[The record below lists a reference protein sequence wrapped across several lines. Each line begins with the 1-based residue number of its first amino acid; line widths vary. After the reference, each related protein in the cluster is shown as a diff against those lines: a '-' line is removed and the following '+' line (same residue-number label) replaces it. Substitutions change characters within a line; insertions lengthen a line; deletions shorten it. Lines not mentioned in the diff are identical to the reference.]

1 MTSQSSQ
8 SRPEPQ
14 EPEVTE
20 EAVFDYLQTRPEFFE
35 KHASLLS
42 KLRLPHVAGGAV
54 SLIERQVS
62 VLRQKNLKLERK
74 LKELIQVARGNDAL
88 SDKIHLFSLQLMGAI
103 DFPATLATIEES
115 LRTVFN
121 TDQSVL
127 VLFGDPDDF
136 DSSLGGRFLR
146 VIDRKD
152 AALKPFATFLG
163 GRAPRCG
170 QVRDAQRDFLFG
182 ADTNEIG
189 SVALVPMGEGSEYG
203 FLAIGSADANRFH
216 PGMSIDYLN
225 RIGELASRALTRF

>member
-1 MTSQSSQ
+1 VD
-8 SRPEPQ
+8 PEL
-14 EPEVTE
+14 TE
-20 EAVFDYLQTRPEFFE
+20 EAVHEFLQTRPDFFE
-35 KHASLLS
+35 KHASLLG

-88 SDKIHLFSLQLMGAI
+88 SGKIHLFSLQLMSAT
-103 DFPATLATIEES
+103 DFPRTLATIEES
-115 LRTVFN
+115 LRTIFN
-121 TDQSVL
+121 IDQSVL
-127 VLFGDPDDF
+127 VLFGDPSDF
-136 DSSLGGRFLR
+136 DGSMSGRFLR

-182 ADTNEIG
+182 SDTNEIG
-189 SVALVPMGEGSEYG
+189 SVALVPMGDGSEYG

-216 PGMSIDYLN
+216 PGMSIDYLT
-225 RIGELASRALTRF
+225 RIGELASRALTRY

>member
-1 MTSQSSQ
+1 MSSQSS
-8 SRPEPQ
+8 PAKPALE
-14 EPEVTE
+14 EPEITE
-20 EAVFDYLQTRPEFFE
+20 EAVYEFLQSRPDFFE
-35 KHASLLS
+35 KNASLLG
-42 KLRLPHVAGGAV
+42 KLRLPHVAGGAI

-88 SDKIHLFSLQLMGAI
+88 SAKIHLFSLQLMSTT

-127 VLFGDPDDF
+127 VLFGDPADF
-136 DSSLGGRFLR
+136 DASVGGRFLR
-146 VIDRKD
+146 VLDRKD

-182 ADTNEIG
+182 PDTNEIG